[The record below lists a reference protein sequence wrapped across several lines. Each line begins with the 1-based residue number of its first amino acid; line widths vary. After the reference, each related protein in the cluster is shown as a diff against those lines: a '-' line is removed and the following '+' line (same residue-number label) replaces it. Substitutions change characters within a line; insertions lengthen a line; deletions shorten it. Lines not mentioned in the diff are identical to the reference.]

1 MTYRYVLNTQSVT
14 YMVKVTDQY
23 DEETEE
29 YIGNI
34 EDLSG
39 TIANLTKTA
48 STPGGISLFTNEA
61 KTEYKSTKQLLLD
74 IGEIYQE
81 LTDKEQ
87 AGLLEALAGKRQGQ
101 IVAAILNNLDTVTDS
116 INKMET
122 DTDSASRELET
133 ALDSI
138 DVKWRQLKE
147 TWGTGIYQN
156 LFQKDDM
163 KTTIDG
169 FTKLGEAVDWL
180 TSKLGMFGSIGLG
193 AGIFAGVKNIGKT
206 CECMN
211 FKSSVLCFEYALHA

>member
-1 MTYRYVLNTQSVT
+1 MRIRG
-14 YMVKVTDQY
+14 Y

-34 EDLSG
+34 EELSG
-39 TIANLTKTA
+39 TIANLTKTVD
-48 STPGGISLFTNEA
+48 TPGGISLFTDEA

-74 IGEIYQE
+74 IGEIYQD
-81 LTDKEQ
+81 LTDKDQ

-101 IVAAILNNLDTVTDS
+101 IVAAILNNLDTVTES

-138 DVKWRQLKE
+138 DVKWRQMKE
-147 TWGTGIYQN
+147 TWGTGVAQN
-156 LFQKDDM
+156 LFQRDDM
-163 KTTIDG
+163 KTVIDS

-180 TSKLGMFGSIGLG
+180 TSKLGLFRSIGLG
-193 AGIFAGVKNIGKT
+193 AGLFAGFKNVGRDKMYSLI
-206 CECMN
+206 CYL
-211 FKSSVLCFEYALHA
+211 F

>member
-1 MTYRYVLNTQSVT
+1 MRIRG
-14 YMVKVTDQY
+14 Y

-34 EDLSG
+34 EELSG

-48 STPGGISLFTNEA
+48 ATPGGISLFTDEA

-74 IGEIYQE
+74 IGEIYQD
-81 LTDKEQ
+81 LTDKDQ

-101 IVAAILNNLDTVTDS
+101 IVAAILNNLDTVTES

-138 DVKWRQLKE
+138 DVKWRQMKE
-147 TWGTGIYQN
+147 TWGTGVAQN
-156 LFQKDDM
+156 LFQRDDM
-163 KTTIDG
+163 KTVIDS

-180 TSKLGMFGSIGLG
+180 TSKLGLFGSIGLG
-193 AGIFAGVKNIGKT
+193 AGLFAGVKNIGKN
-206 CECMN
+206 MRVHG
-211 FKSSVLCFEYALHA
+211 FQIICFMF